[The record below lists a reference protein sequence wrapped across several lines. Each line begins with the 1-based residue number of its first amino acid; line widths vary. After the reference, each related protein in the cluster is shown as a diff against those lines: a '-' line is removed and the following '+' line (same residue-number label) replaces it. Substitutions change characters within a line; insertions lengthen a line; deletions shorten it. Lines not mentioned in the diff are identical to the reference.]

1 MITNV
6 HGIQET
12 PVPDGDINDNGQVN
26 AGDVLVALRI
36 ASGLMAA
43 SVEQMGHGDVA
54 PLLDGSPSPDGTI
67 NAADILV
74 IQRKA
79 LGQLNF

>member
-1 MITNV
+1 
-6 HGIQET
+6 
-12 PVPDGDINDNGQVN
+12 
-26 AGDVLVALRI
+26 
-36 ASGLMAA
+36 MAA